1 MQWEIVRHVQSVLE
15 AWTHQS
21 LVLTSL
27 YGIRTYKE
35 GAILAPHVDRLP
47 LVSSAISKY
56 IVNLVSE
63 AEFAQDTYLL
73 LFLRSVNVA
82 QDVDEPWILE
92 VIGHNGRATNVTMA
106 PGDMVL
112 YESHSVIHGRPFPL
126 KGRHFRFVVEVRRQ
140 RF

>member
-1 MQWEIVRHVQSVLE
+1 MLDVGRSDLPGMSHSIRWEIVRHVKSVLE

-56 IVNLVSE
+56 FTVSIK
-63 AEFAQDTYLL
+63 LGL
-73 LFLRSVNVA
+73 
-82 QDVDEPWILE
+82 
-92 VIGHNGRATNVTMA
+92 
-106 PGDMVL
+106 
-112 YESHSVIHGRPFPL
+112 
-126 KGRHFRFVVEVRRQ
+126 
-140 RF
+140 